1 MSRQQG
7 RLAVVVV
14 EAVGD
19 APGAM
24 LVEVTFGD
32 KVITIGDRIPNWPV
46 SDAVRQL
53 AIQLIGQVKQE
64 YKEHNYDSRT

>member
-14 EAVGD
+14 EQVGD

-64 YKEHNYDSRT
+64 YKELNYDSRT

>member
-7 RLAVVVV
+7 RLAIVMV
-14 EAVGD
+14 EQVGD

-32 KVITIGDRIPNWPV
+32 KVITIGDHVPNWPL
-46 SDAVRQL
+46 SDTMRQL

>member
-14 EAVGD
+14 EQVGD